1 MKHLPH
7 FLITCFFWKFWK
19 VGSHKLFALKN
30 LVGLLLDIRF
40 FLTHWN
46 WGLLIKAQNST
57 NYQSNRICYSPQ
69 RYWPSLSKEICFS
82 LREVV
87 ICLFPT
93 FCPWRLI
100 FVSGKINIGL
110 ATISKTFFYSLEFLN
125 WKVFSWNTE

>member
-1 MKHLPH
+1 MFGLKLFIIIMKHLPH
-7 FLITCFFWKFWK
+7 YLITCFCKFWK

-40 FLTHWN
+40 FLTYWN

-69 RYWPSLSKEICFS
+69 RCWPSLSKEICFS

-110 ATISKTFFYSLEFLN
+110 ATISKTVFY
-125 WKVFSWNTE
+125 